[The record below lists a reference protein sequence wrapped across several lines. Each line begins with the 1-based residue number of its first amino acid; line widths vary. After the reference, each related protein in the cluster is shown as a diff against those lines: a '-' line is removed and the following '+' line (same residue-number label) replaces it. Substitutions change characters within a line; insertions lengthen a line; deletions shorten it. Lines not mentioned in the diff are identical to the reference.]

1 MQSIL
6 KIKSASYLRY
16 LSGESVPDARAL
28 ARLADE
34 TGVDLNWLLDDSRDI
49 PESGEAV
56 YQSGEEAR
64 VIDLP
69 EVERLRK
76 RIVELERHLA
86 LAEENAELWKEKAQA
101 AEEAARTAGRKEAN
115 GA

>member
-1 MQSIL
+1 MSIKQGRNPQKREILGRPKDTGTAKALMGKKLRCIQGARKNSEMQSIL

-56 YQSGEEAR
+56 
-64 VIDLP
+64 
-69 EVERLRK
+69 
-76 RIVELERHLA
+76 
-86 LAEENAELWKEKAQA
+86 
-101 AEEAARTAGRKEAN
+101 
-115 GA
+115 